1 LLFFMGFDLVVRLAI
16 PPSSFEALFLFARRT
31 TQSYI
36 VFLGFYLSRADGSKW
51 VFWHKAG
58 KT

>member
-1 LLFFMGFDLVVRLAI
+1 MGFDLAVRLAI
-16 PPSSFEALFLFARRT
+16 PRSSFEDGPCLFARRT
-31 TQSYI
+31 TQQSYI